1 MLRAVP
7 ASTSLA
13 ETLPALADVDRSLE
27 RVLAT
32 TFSDEAFP
40 LPGIAALVSHA
51 QRVLKA
57 LAGACHQP
65 IGMRQVDPIE
75 VQRMLCEFVDC
86 MPAAQAT
93 RLDLFV
99 HYPSIVHQLGS
110 IQHMASQFL
119 PTDIVDFDASN
130 WVADMPL
137 LQEYVE
143 SEALFQD
150 AADWMDAKT
159 RAMLEAAANLTD
171 RMPRSLFNDTAN
183 QQLQWTAKNYWD
195 LALKRIDGEAKSI
208 KSVSVE
214 SVDVNNV
221 APNDSAP
228 WRITL
233 DDVVIDSAPF
243 VSTPTLAFYR
253 GTYCGQR
260 VVFEQHASPNAV
272 TKDITTR
279 LSLAHPNLLR
289 ALHASDRGPRLGVLS
304 EQPEYGTLS
313 VFLRLVPV
321 SLPLRLELLLGAAQG
336 LAYLH
341 AHGVVHGAVST
352 DTIGV
357 CDAVGGTYAAKWS
370 FHGIK
375 ATPAPEGDATTTAS
389 DVYGFGLCLLRT
401 HGGASFALDGSA
413 EDTVAK
419 VARGERPENMSR
431 ELWSLC
437 QRMCQRSPQ
446 DRPPMASVVAT
457 LEAAVHLHSPPVGT
471 CPPPDLHFEKRT
483 PVVDPAA
490 RQRQRSRRRAK
501 VCAVLLLLLL
511 GGAVA
516 AGIEIAASIDGS
528 NAAGNSTNNSTP
540 NATSNGTLP
549 VIVVPLLDRV
559 YEVSTLAGTGNPGMA
574 GGPALNSS
582 FMLLQGIAVDDTAT
596 YVYFGDQYG
605 LRRLDL
611 VAGLV
616 YAFAGIVTTP
626 GSYDSIGS
634 GSSFAS
640 LTSLAWADSTT
651 LLIAD
656 QMNNKIRQV
665 NTTTSAVSTV
675 AGSYYG
681 NTDGPALSAAF
692 AMPSG
697 VAYGSNKIYVAD
709 TSNVLIKTIDA
720 GYVSTLSGTYN
731 NVGAMAGTAPTYQH
745 PVGLAVAPSGIV
757 YIADSG
763 NNMIRKLYTNGTV
776 VNIGSGTSGFAN
788 GSSSIA
794 EFNNPQAVTVDTNGN
809 VFVADT
815 GNSCIRAIDL
825 DDNVLTIA
833 GTCGSSGHQDG
844 AAASALFSQPASIC
858 IGSNDVLYVSDTSNY
873 RIRAVAYL

>member
-1 MLRAVP
+1 
-7 ASTSLA
+7 
-13 ETLPALADVDRSLE
+13 
-27 RVLAT
+27 
-32 TFSDEAFP
+32 
-40 LPGIAALVSHA
+40 
-51 QRVLKA
+51 
-57 LAGACHQP
+57 
-65 IGMRQVDPIE
+65 
-75 VQRMLCEFVDC
+75 
-86 MPAAQAT
+86 
-93 RLDLFV
+93 
-99 HYPSIVHQLGS
+99 
-110 IQHMASQFL
+110 MASQFL
-119 PTDIVDFDASN
+119 PTHIVDFNASN

-143 SEALFQD
+143 AEALFQD

-243 VSTPTLAFYR
+243 ASTPTLAFYR

-490 RQRQRSRRRAK
+490 RQRQRSQRRAK
-501 VCAVLLLLLL
+501 VCIVLLLLLL
-511 GGAVA
+511 GGAVV

-528 NAAGNSTNNSTP
+528 NAASNSTSSFSGNATTNSTT
-540 NATSNGTLP
+540 NAPTTGTITATTVPP
-549 VIVVPLLDRV
+549 VVVVPLADRI
-559 YEVSTLAGTGNPGMA
+559 YTVSSIAGSGGTGA
-574 GGPALNSS
+574 TDGPA
-582 FMLLQGIAVDDTAT
+582 ATAT
-596 YVYFGDQYG
+596 FAALGGITIDSTANYVYFGDQYA

-611 VAGLV
+611 SSDMVET
-616 YAFAGIVTTP
+616 FAGSTMMP
-626 GSYDSIGS
+626 GSTDATGTSA
-634 GSSFAS
+634 SFAS
-640 LTSLAWADSTT
+640 ITSLAWIDSTT
-651 LLIAD
+651 LLVAD
-656 QMNNKIRQV
+656 PNNFKIRKV
-665 NTTTSAVSTV
+665 ETTTTAVSTF
-675 AGSYYG
+675 AGSSYG

-697 VAYGSNKIYVAD
+697 VAYGPSHIYVAD
-709 TSNVLIKTIDA
+709 TSNVMIKTIDA
-720 GYVSTLSGTYN
+720 GYVSAFSGTYN
-731 NVGAMAGTAPTYQH
+731 NVGALAGASPTYKT
-745 PVGLAVAPSGIV
+745 PKGLAVAPSGIV

-763 NNMIRKLYTNGTV
+763 NHMIRKLLTNGIV
-776 VNIGSGTSGFAN
+776 VNIGSGYRGAAD
-788 GSSSIA
+788 GSSSVA
-794 EFNNPQAVTVDTNGN
+794 EFNNPQAVTVDANGN

-815 GNSCIRAIDL
+815 DNSCIRAIDPS
-825 DDNVLTIA
+825 DNVRTIA
-833 GTCGSSGHQDG
+833 GTCATSGFQDG
-844 AAASALFSQPASIC
+844 NATLTYFSWPASIC
-858 IGSNDVLYVSDTSNY
+858 IGTDDVLYVADSGNY
-873 RIRAVAYL
+873 RIRALTYQ